1 MRPAWR
7 LAISDLSGRRTRTLL
22 LAAAAALSAALVVTV
37 ACAMATVRT
46 ALNQHIEATVGK
58 ADLRL
63 KPSGSGKILDAAWLA
78 RVQAWP
84 EIERAEGFLQA
95 SLAVT
100 LTVEAMEARSDGT
113 FARAPRKLR
122 STILATSLVEDGLLA
137 PPRLLAGR
145 LPRAD
150 DEIVIDA
157 LAARQL
163 SVPEEGKRR
172 DGWRPPAI
180 ALGSTADAPWR
191 QAGPPGALPDRSADA
206 AEVRRLNRS
215 IGIRVGDSVEVV
227 ELLFDAASIG
237 FAVPSLARSRTV
249 KVVGIAPPPPL
260 AGRPL
265 AYATLGGLGA
275 LADESGRLSQ
285 IDMTVRPGVDPNGVV
300 SARRTEIERTG
311 EGLLLQTTA
320 RITSGVSRNMQSSQ
334 LGFILATFMAFLSA
348 SFIILTGLTTNVMER
363 QRELAILRC
372 IGAERRQIGT
382 AQLLTGVIIGALG
395 AAGGVPLGL
404 LIATLLAAAFR
415 ERLGVSATVPPS
427 ALLLAATGAVMAGA
441 GGAIW
446 PAWRAARV
454 SPLAALAARA
464 EAPSRRGLLIVT
476 LVALACLVVQVL
488 VVGVPRDGQVLFWG
502 YVTAGLPL
510 MFFGYFLLGVP
521 ATLVLTRLLA
531 GPLSKVLG
539 LPARLLA
546 RTVEAT
552 PYRHGLTAGALMG
565 GLALMVALW
574 TNGGAFL
581 RDWIDKIQFP
591 DAFVSGLALSP
602 RSQRTLDG
610 MTDIVE
616 RTCAIT
622 LHPVETDAFG
632 VRALQR
638 YKTTFMA
645 FEPEPF
651 FAMMNPTWV
660 EGDSRTA
667 MPKLERGG
675 AVIVAREFL
684 IARGMGVGDMF
695 RCRHNER
702 DFEFEIVGVVTSPGL
717 EVVSK
722 FFNIGEDY
730 TDQALHAVFGSRKDL
745 KEKFG
750 SDAVHLIQIDL
761 KDGVDD
767 EAALARFREAL
778 FGQILDAGSGRQVK
792 EFIRTFAGGG
802 LLLVTGVAIAAM
814 LVACFGVANVIIA
827 GIQARQ
833 FEFGVLRAVGAQRSL
848 LSRLVLG
855 EALRIALAACVL
867 GTLMGVQGSWA
878 GQRIDRLL
886 FGLDMRLRP
895 PPVPIA
901 ACWGITIFLTL
912 AAAAPAVLRLARRR
926 PRELLGAMRG

>member
-1 MRPAWR
+1 
-7 LAISDLSGRRTRTLL
+7 
-22 LAAAAALSAALVVTV
+22 V
-37 ACAMATVRT
+37 
-46 ALNQHIEATVGK
+46 
-58 ADLRL
+58 
-63 KPSGSGKILDAAWLA
+63 
-78 RVQAWP
+78 
-84 EIERAEGFLQA
+84 
-95 SLAVT
+95 
-100 LTVEAMEARSDGT
+100 
-113 FARAPRKLR
+113 
-122 STILATSLVEDGLLA
+122 
-137 PPRLLAGR
+137 
-145 LPRAD
+145 
-150 DEIVIDA
+150 
-157 LAARQL
+157 
-163 SVPEEGKRR
+163 
-172 DGWRPPAI
+172 
-180 ALGSTADAPWR
+180 
-191 QAGPPGALPDRSADA
+191 
-206 AEVRRLNRS
+206 
-215 IGIRVGDSVEVV
+215 
-227 ELLFDAASIG
+227 
-237 FAVPSLARSRTV
+237 
-249 KVVGIAPPPPL
+249 
-260 AGRPL
+260 
-265 AYATLGGLGA
+265 
-275 LADESGRLSQ
+275 
-285 IDMTVRPGVDPNGVV
+285 
-300 SARRTEIERTG
+300 
-311 EGLLLQTTA
+311 
-320 RITSGVSRNMQSSQ
+320 
-334 LGFILATFMAFLSA
+334 
-348 SFIILTGLTTNVMER
+348 
-363 QRELAILRC
+363 
-372 IGAERRQIGT
+372 
-382 AQLLTGVIIGALG
+382 
-395 AAGGVPLGL
+395 
-404 LIATLLAAAFR
+404 
-415 ERLGVSATVPPS
+415 
-427 ALLLAATGAVMAGA
+427 
-441 GGAIW
+441 
-446 PAWRAARV
+446 
-454 SPLAALAARA
+454 
-464 EAPSRRGLLIVT
+464 IVT
-476 LVALACLVVQVL
+476 LVALTCLVIQIL
-488 VVGVPRDGQVLFWG
+488 LVGVPRDGQVLFWG

-521 ATLVLTRLLA
+521 TTLVLTRLLA
-531 GPLSKVLG
+531 GVLSKVLG

-602 RSQRTLDG
+602 QSQKTLDR

-660 EGDSRTA
+660 EGDPRTA

-684 IARGMGVGDMF
+684 IARGMGVGGMF

-761 KDGVDD
+761 KEGVDD

-802 LLLVTGVAIAAM
+802 LLLVTGVAVAAM

-833 FEFGVLRAVGAQRSL
+833 FEFGVLRAVGAQRGL

-855 EALRIALAACVL
+855 EALLIALAACVL

-895 PPVPIA
+895 PPLPIA
-901 ACWGITIFLTL
+901 VCWGITIALTL
-912 AAAAPAVLRLARRR
+912 AAAGPPVLRLARKR
-926 PRELLGAMRG
+926 PRELLGAVRG